1 MQSITL
7 NTADNLPLG
16 ACLFEPEQGVEIKGG
31 VIINAATG
39 VKQAFYSRFANH
51 LAAQGYVVLTYDYRG
66 IGESVSLAL
75 NDERLSMLAWGE
87 QDFPTAIDWAT
98 DAYPSLNWH
107 CIGHSVGGQ
116 IIGLAHNHHKLTSSF
131 GVAAQSGNW
140 RNWALKH
147 QLSFAPVCYVVI
159 PLLSRLFGY
168 FPGAIMGGE
177 HLPKHVALEWARWC
191 RHRDYITDKSGKA
204 YRPYFSDINMPM
216 HFLVVD
222 DDLQF
227 APEKA
232 VKALSEF
239 YESADTSLSV
249 TTPKERHDSF
259 FGHFGFFRTPAKDT
273 LWPKATD
280 WFEKHSEL
288 KPIKDLAKRS

>member
-1 MQSITL
+1 MKPLTL
-7 NTADNLPLG
+7 HTSDGLPLG
-16 ACLFEPEQGVEIKGG
+16 ACLFEPEQGNKIKAG

-39 VKQAFYSRFANH
+39 VKQAFYSRFASH

-75 NDERLSMLAWGE
+75 NDKRLSMLAWGE
-87 QDFPTAIDWAT
+87 QDFPAIIDWAT
-98 DAYPSLNWH
+98 DTYPALNWH

-140 RNWALKH
+140 RNWPFKY
-147 QLSFAPVCYVVI
+147 QLSFAPVCYALI
-159 PLLSRLFGY
+159 PTLSRLFGY

-191 RHRDYITDKSGKA
+191 RHRDYITDKNGKA
-204 YRPYFSDINMPM
+204 YRPHFAAVDMLM
-216 HFLVVD
+216 HFLIID
-222 DDLQF
+222 DDLHF

-239 YESADTSLSV
+239 YENADTSLSK
-249 TTPKERHDSF
+249 TSKEERKNRFS
-259 FGHFGFFRTPAKDT
+259 GHFGFFRATAKDH
-273 LWPKATD
+273 LWPKATA
-280 WFEKHSEL
+280 WFEKHSSINTNS
-288 KPIKDLAKRS
+288 KIAKH